1 MANTAPAAASLLA
14 QKYGQPDP
22 LETAASNES
31 PTSILSSSPGDD
43 GALQSAAVSNADL
56 GRDVHAL
63 GVPQSSWMELASG
76 VEGSWR
82 RELSWIVFSTIVM
95 TFARNVCFDK
105 RIFGNYL
112 LHNLAPIERDSVTWR
127 WIFITRIWEMSL
139 VSWVWKRVRGGLK
152 KEGALFGLVYALV
165 SRSGLYMFEHSY
177 FLISSGAP
185 LRLLMIDCLAF
196 LVTLYWLP
204 TFHPSP
210 PSARAPLGL
219 LKRLELDPA
228 LVYNL
233 VFAVG
238 LSTFISA
245 FGAYA
250 IERSGGAAF
259 VKANVWDVEVPAY
272 LMKDQLTSSQMMER
286 PTIHMPTL
294 RLTPPLT
301 MTSHLLHAFLSTL
314 PLLAL
319 SSFLPTLSPFSI
331 SLLSALIIFVPST
344 TLLNDIFPI
353 TLEAATGVGATLA
366 LKGLVGSG
374 VISWVIEQLRN
385 SLLVRI
391 DKTTL
396 LVLDD
401 DEQGQEEVVAVAEVE
416 EVEVIEPE
424 ESLRKGKGKGGVV
437 KRKGL
442 GGAGSELDA
451 DL

>member
-14 QKYGQPDP
+14 QKYNQPDP

-31 PTSILSSSPGDD
+31 PTSLLSSSMAEDP
-43 GALQSAAVSNADL
+43 ALQSAAVSNADTT
-56 GRDVHAL
+56 RDVT
-63 GVPQSSWMELASG
+63 VFEPPKSSWMELATG
-76 VEGSWR
+76 LEGSWR
-82 RELSWIVFSTIVM
+82 REISWIVFSTVVM
-95 TFARNVCFDK
+95 TLARNVCFDK

-139 VSWVWKRVRGGLK
+139 VSYVWKRVRGGLK
-152 KEGALFGLVYALV
+152 REGALFGLVYALV

-177 FLISSGAP
+177 FLLSSGAP

-210 PSARAPLGL
+210 PSARAPLGI

-238 LSTFISA
+238 LSTFVSA

-250 IERSGGAAF
+250 IERSGGSAF
-259 VKANVWDVEVPAY
+259 VKANVWDVELPSY
-272 LMKDQLTSSQMMER
+272 LMKDQLTGSQMMEQ

-301 MTSHLLHAFLSTL
+301 MPSHLLHAFISTL

-319 SSFLPTLSPFSI
+319 SSFLPTLSPLKISI
-331 SLLSALIIFVPST
+331 LAFLVIFVPST

-353 TLEAATGVGATLA
+353 TLEAASGVGATLA
-366 LKGLVGSG
+366 LKGLVGAG

-385 SLLVRI
+385 SLLIRI

-396 LVLDD
+396 VVLDED
-401 DEQGQEEVVAVAEVE
+401 QQGDEEVVAVAEVE
-416 EVEVIEPE
+416 EVEVVEPE
-424 ESLRKGKGKGGVV
+424 ESLRKSKKGGVV
-437 KRKGL
+437 RRKGL
-442 GGAGSELDA
+442 GAGKELDA

>member
-1 MANTAPAAASLLA
+1 MSATAPAAASLLA
-14 QKYGQPDP
+14 QKFGQPDP
-22 LETAASNES
+22 LEMAASDES
-31 PTSILSSSPGDD
+31 PTSLLSGSMADD
-43 GALQSAAVSNADL
+43 PALQSAAVSNADPT
-56 GRDVHAL
+56 RDVSLL
-63 GVPQSSWMELASG
+63 GPPQSSWMELAAG

-82 RELSWIVFSTIVM
+82 REVSWVVFSTIVM
-95 TFARNVCFDK
+95 TLARNVCFDK

-127 WIFITRIWEMSL
+127 WIFITRIWETSL
-139 VSWVWKRVRGGLK
+139 VSFVWKRVRGGLK
-152 KEGALFGLVYALV
+152 REGALFGLVYALV

-177 FLISSGAP
+177 FLLSSGAP
-185 LRLLMIDCLAF
+185 LRLLLIDALAF

-233 VFAVG
+233 IFAVG

-245 FGAYA
+245 FGTYA
-250 IERSGGAAF
+250 IERLGGTAF
-259 VKANVWDVEVPAY
+259 VKANVWDVEIPAY
-272 LMKDQLTSSQMMER
+272 LMKDQLTGSQMMAN

-301 MTSHLLHAFLSTL
+301 MFSHLLHAFISTV

-319 SSFLPTLSPFSI
+319 SSFLPTLSPFAI
-331 SLLSALIIFVPST
+331 SLVSFLIVFVPST

-353 TLEAATGVGATLA
+353 TLEAAAGVGATLA
-366 LKGLVGSG
+366 LKSLVGAG
-374 VISWVIEQLRN
+374 VISWVIEQLRS

-396 LVLDD
+396 LVLEEDQ
-401 DEQGQEEVVAVAEVE
+401 QGQEEVVAVAEVE

-424 ESLRKGKGKGGVV
+424 ESSRKNKKGKGGVV

-442 GGAGSELDA
+442 GAGTELEA

>member
-1 MANTAPAAASLLA
+1 MSASAPAAASLLA
-14 QKYGQPDP
+14 QKYAQPDP
-22 LETAASNES
+22 LELAASDES
-31 PTSILSSSPGDD
+31 PTSLLSSSMAQDP
-43 GALQSAAVSNADL
+43 ALQSAAVSNADL
-56 GRDVHAL
+56 TRDVAAL
-63 GVPQSSWMELASG
+63 APPQSSWMELFAG

-82 RELSWIVFSTIVM
+82 REVSWIAFSTVLM
-95 TFARNVCFDK
+95 TITRNICFDK

-127 WIFITRIWEMSL
+127 WIFITRVWEMAV
-139 VSWVWKRVRGGLK
+139 VSYVWKRVRGGLK
-152 KEGALFGLVYALV
+152 REGALFGLVYALV

-177 FLISSGAP
+177 FLLSSGAP
-185 LRLLMIDCLAF
+185 LRLLLIDSLAF
-196 LVTLYWLP
+196 LVTLYFLP
-204 TFHPSP
+204 AFHPSP

-228 LVYNL
+228 LIYNIIL
-233 VFAVG
+233 AVG
-238 LSTFISA
+238 LSTTISA

-250 IERSGGAAF
+250 IERSGGTAF
-259 VKANVWDVEVPAY
+259 VKANVWDVEIPAY
-272 LMKDQLTSSQMMER
+272 LMKNQLTSSQMMEH

-294 RLTPPLT
+294 RLTPPVP
-301 MTSHLLHAFLSTL
+301 MSSHLLHAFASTV

-319 SSFLPTLSPFSI
+319 SAFLPTLSPLTI
-331 SLLSALIIFVPST
+331 SLLSFLIIFVPST

-374 VISWVIEQLRN
+374 VMSWVIEQLRN

-396 LVLDD
+396 LVLDED
-401 DEQGQEEVVAVAEVE
+401 QQGQEEVVAVAEVE
-416 EVEVIEPE
+416 EVQVVEPE
-424 ESLRKGKGKGGVV
+424 ESLRKKGKGGVV

-442 GGAGSELDA
+442 GAGNEIDIEL
-451 DL
+451 